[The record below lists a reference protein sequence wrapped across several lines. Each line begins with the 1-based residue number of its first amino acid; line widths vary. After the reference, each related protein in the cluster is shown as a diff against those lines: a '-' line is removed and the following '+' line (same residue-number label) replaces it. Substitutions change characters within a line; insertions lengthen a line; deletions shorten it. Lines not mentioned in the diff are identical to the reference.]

1 MENVLEVHGL
11 CKRYPG
17 FELDSVSFSVPGGYV
32 MGLIGPNGAGKTTTL
47 KTILGLLQP
56 DGGEIHAFGLDVTMH
71 GKKVRSRIGF
81 VHDDPYFYQHLSLAQ
96 NAALVARFYR
106 TWDSATFDR
115 LTQSFGL
122 ALEKRFGV
130 LSRGNKTKFALALAL
145 SHRAELVIM
154 DEPTSGLD
162 PVFRRD
168 LLDTLTDLLQDERT
182 SILFSTHITSD
193 LERIADYIT
202 LIQGGRVVFSAA
214 KDEILESW
222 ALVKGGLDL
231 LDQIPAGYF
240 RGIRRGDHGFEALT
254 DDAAEARARL
264 GESVVIDRASLDDVV
279 LYTSGMEARAGKGP
293 ADAASRAPTGSAAP
307 GGASDA

>member
-1 MENVLEVHGL
+1 MENILEVQGL

-17 FELDSVSFSVPGGYV
+17 FALERVSFSVPRGYV

-47 KTILGLLQP
+47 KTILGLLRP
-56 DGGEIHAFGLDVTMH
+56 DGGEIRAFGLDARMQ
-71 GKKVRSRIGF
+71 GKRARARIGF
-81 VHDDPYFYQHLSLAQ
+81 VHDDPRFYDHLSLAQ
-96 NAALVARFYR
+96 NAALVRRFYR
-106 TWDSATFDR
+106 TWDSVMFQRLAT
-115 LTQSFGL
+115 SFGL
-122 ALEKRFGV
+122 PLKKRFGA

-168 LLDTLTDLLQDERT
+168 LLDSLTDLLQDERT

-202 LIQGGRVVFSAA
+202 LIQGGRVVFSTA
-214 KDEILESW
+214 KDEILEKW

-231 LDQIPAGYF
+231 LDRLPEGTF
-240 RGIRRGDHGFEALT
+240 RGVRRGEHGFEALT
-254 DDAAEARARL
+254 DDRVAVREQL
-264 GESVVIDRASLDDVV
+264 GDSVIVDRASLDDVV
-279 LYTSGMEARAGKGP
+279 LYTSGPAADTVDSLVDVADDASDSSRYPGGP
-293 ADAASRAPTGSAAP
+293 ADA
-307 GGASDA
+307 

>member
-1 MENVLEVHGL
+1 MENVLEVQGL
-11 CKRYPG
+11 RKRYPG
-17 FELDSVSFSVPGGYV
+17 FALENVSFSVPRGYV

-56 DGGEIHAFGLDVTMH
+56 DRGEIRAFGLDAVTQ

-81 VHDDPYFYQHLSLAQ
+81 VHDDPRFYDHLTLAQ
-96 NAALVARFYR
+96 NAALVGRFYR
-106 TWDSATFDR
+106 TWDSPTFQR
-115 LTQSFGL
+115 LAESFGL
-122 ALEKRFGV
+122 PLAKRFEA

-162 PVFRRD
+162 PVFRRE
-168 LLDTLTDLLQDERT
+168 LLDSLTDLLQDERF

-202 LIQGGRVVFSAA
+202 LIQGGRVVFCAA

-231 LDQIPAGYF
+231 LDRLPSGTF
-240 RGIRRGDHGFEALT
+240 RGVRRGEHGFEALT
-254 DDAAEARARL
+254 DDVASIRGQL
-264 GESVVIDRASLDDVV
+264 GDSIVIDRASLDDVV
-279 LYTSGMEARAGKGP
+279 LYTSGGA
-293 ADAASRAPTGSAAP
+293 ADA
-307 GGASDA
+307 

>member
-17 FELDSVSFSVPGGYV
+17 FELDSVSFSLPGGYV

-214 KDEILESW
+214 KDEILERW

-231 LDQIPAGYF
+231 LDRLPEGTF
-240 RGIRRGDHGFEALT
+240 RGVRRGKHGFEALT
-254 DDAAEARARL
+254 DDAETIRGQL
-264 GESVVIDRASLDDVV
+264 GDAVIIDRVTLDDVV
-279 LYTSGMEARAGKGP
+279 LYTSGPA
-293 ADAASRAPTGSAAP
+293 ADAGDSPVDV
-307 GGASDA
+307 ASDASGSSRNPGGPTDA